1 MSFPAN
7 VVIVVSRCA
16 QQKKG
21 FCIRF
26 EEKVPGQ
33 WFADWAFSI
42 QEQQARREGYDSNE
56 INGSILIDKAYPGC
70 PYCESEGFV
79 LCGACNKV
87 ACYDG
92 SSHQVLCPWCGNHG
106 EINNKRVNSLRAG
119 GDI

>member
-21 FCIRF
+21 FCIRL
-26 EEKVPGQ
+26 EEKVLGQ
-33 WFADWAFSI
+33 WFADWAFTI
-42 QEQQARREGYDSNE
+42 QEQQVRREGYDSNE
-56 INGSILIDKAYPGC
+56 INGSILLDKDYPGC
-70 PYCESEGFV
+70 PYCESVSIV
-79 LCGACNKV
+79 LCRACDKV

-92 SSHQVLCPWCGNHG
+92 SNSKAICPWCGNHG
-106 EINNKRVNSLRAG
+106 EIIHERINSLRAR